1 MSVVVVQLGQ
11 CGNQVGKELFE
22 VVSRDSQSG
31 HGQCSKPESECYRT
45 VSQERFFSSQ
55 EPNGNNMPV
64 ARAVLVDMEPKVI
77 GRTLSKAAKSGRWR
91 YGDQSYF
98 CQKQGS
104 GNNWANGFCVHGP
117 RHEEI
122 VMNLVRQEVEKC
134 DRLGGFFTMM
144 SLAGGTGSGL
154 GTYVTRC
161 LRDTYPNSFILNQL
175 TWPYGTGEVIVQ
187 NYNTV
192 LTLSHLYQ
200 SSDALLI
207 HENDTVHKICS
218 QLMNIKQISFTDI
231 NKVMAHQLGS
241 VLQPVYT
248 RWHVSEYGTN
258 PLGDLMESLVT
269 HPEYKLL
276 SLMNI
281 PQMSDTSLLFSSFS
295 WPGLM
300 KHLRQMLI
308 ANTKMEEGIDWQV
321 KLPPIGLPSAEKPS
335 RNRELHFNTSVANL
349 LVLRGKEVQDA
360 DVGGFK
366 EQVLYASWMPAD
378 SALSTWRTSTAFNK
392 YEKSA
397 TVVSNSQCLLKPLD
411 RAVRKA
417 WDMFASR
424 AYVHQYLKYGI
435 SEEDFL
441 DSFTTMEQVVE
452 SYSNL
457 GL

>member
-1 MSVVVVQLGQ
+1 
-11 CGNQVGKELFE
+11 
-22 VVSRDSQSG
+22 
-31 HGQCSKPESECYRT
+31 
-45 VSQERFFSSQ
+45 
-55 EPNGNNMPV
+55 
-64 ARAVLVDMEPKVI
+64 MEPKVI
-77 GRTLSKAAKSGRWR
+77 SRTLSKTAKSGCWR
-91 YGDQSYF
+91 YGNQSYF

-117 RHEEI
+117 RHEEA
-122 VMNLVRQEVEKC
+122 VMDLVRREVEKC
-134 DRLGGFFTMM
+134 ERLSGFFAMM

-154 GTYVTRC
+154 GTYVTQC
-161 LRDTYPNSFILNQL
+161 LRDMYPNSFILNQL

-187 NYNTV
+187 NYNMV

-218 QLMNIKQISFTDI
+218 QLMNVKQISFADI
-231 NKVMAHQLGS
+231 NQVIAHQLGS
-241 VLQPVYT
+241 ILQPAYT
-248 RWHVSEYGTN
+248 RWSASQYFSN
-258 PLGDLMESLVT
+258 PLGDLLESLVT

-281 PQMSDTSLLFSSFS
+281 PQMSDTSLQFSTFA
-295 WPGLM
+295 WPALM

-308 ANTKMEEGIDWQV
+308 ANTKMEAGIDWRV
-321 KLPPIGLPSAEKPS
+321 KLPPAGLPPAAKPS
-335 RNRELHFNTSVANL
+335 SNREQHFNTSVANL
-349 LVLRGKEVQDA
+349 LVLRGKDVSKA
-360 DVGGFK
+360 DTGGFK
-366 EQVLYASWMPAD
+366 EQALYTSWMPAD
-378 SALSTWRTSTAFNK
+378 SALSVWRTSTTFNK

-411 RAVRKA
+411 NTVTKA

-424 AYVHQYLKYGI
+424 AFVHQYMKHGI

-441 DSFTTMEQVVE
+441 DCFTTVEQIIA

-457 GL
+457 GS

>member
-1 MSVVVVQLGQ
+1 MALVLLQLGQ
-11 CGNQVGKELFE
+11 CGNQVGQELLD
-22 VVSRDSQSG
+22 VVSSDGRSDRGRRDS
-31 HGQCSKPESECYRT
+31 YRAA
-45 VSQERFFSSQ
+45 SQERFFRQ
-55 EPNGNNMPV
+55 EAGGDALPV
-64 ARAVLVDMEPKVI
+64 ARAILVDMEPKVI
-77 GRTLSKAAKSGRWR
+77 SRTLSKATKSGWWR
-91 YGDQSYF
+91 YGNQSYF

-117 RHEEI
+117 RHEEA
-122 VMNLVRQEVEKC
+122 VMDLVRREVEKC
-134 DRLGGFFTMM
+134 ERLSGFFAMM
-144 SLAGGTGSGL
+144 SVAGGTGSGL

-161 LRDTYPNSFILNQL
+161 LRDTYPNAFILNQL

-187 NYNTV
+187 NYNAV

-231 NKVMAHQLGS
+231 NKVIAHQLGS
-241 VLQPVYT
+241 VLQPAYT
-248 RWHVSEYGTN
+248 RWNGSQYGTN
-258 PLGDLMESLVT
+258 PLGDLLESLVT

-281 PQMSDTSLLFSSFS
+281 PQMSDTSLQFSTFT
-295 WPGLM
+295 WPALM

-308 ANTKMEEGIDWQV
+308 ANTKMEAGIDWRV
-321 KLPPIGLPSAEKPS
+321 KLPPAGLPAAVKPS
-335 RNRELHFNTSVANL
+335 SNRELHSNTSVANL
-349 LVLRGKEVQDA
+349 LVLRGKEVSKA
-360 DVGGFK
+360 DTGGFK
-366 EQVLYASWMPAD
+366 EQALYTSWMPAD
-378 SALSTWRTSTAFNK
+378 SALNIWRTSTAFNK

-411 RAVRKA
+411 STVTKA

-424 AYVHQYLKYGI
+424 AYVHQYVKHGI

-441 DSFTTMEQVVE
+441 DCFTTIEQVIA